1 MRKFN
6 SEKLGVTKEYK
17 RQLYVDSA
25 KMNRFKQSQF
35 NGKKRSRIIIRAIL
49 YTSIRALLKI
59 NTV

>member
-35 NGKKRSRIIIRAIL
+35 NGKKNAQGSL
-49 YTSIRALLKI
+49 YGQYFTHRFGRC
-59 NTV
+59 